1 MDFPQLIPKVPISK
15 TYNGCQAE
23 LSNLPGKP
31 VDNPACRGRVKEAH
45 RGSQDLLEERV
56 MKADG
61 GLDRAE
67 GHDHNGYE
75 GEEALETPKYPVES
89 EVKVPPRD
97 VGVGF
102 PGKG

>member
-1 MDFPQLIPKVPISK
+1 
-15 TYNGCQAE
+15 
-23 LSNLPGKP
+23 
-31 VDNPACRGRVKEAH
+31 
-45 RGSQDLLEERV
+45 